1 MKAEVKE
8 RPRESWRKR
17 IYEIVFEAETR
28 AGKAFDITLI
38 WLILASV
45 LVVILESVKSVREDY
60 GQLIFLVEWFFT
72 LLFTF
77 EYILRLISVRRPVR
91 YIFSFYGL
99 IDLLAIVPTYISLIV
114 PGTQYLLTI
123 RILRLLRIFRI
134 LKLTEYISEA
144 KVITSALSASRRK
157 ISVFLLAVLSVVI
170 VVGSLMYVVEGEEH
184 GFTDIPTSIYWA
196 IVTLTTVGYGDLS
209 PKTPLGKTLASIVMI
224 LGYGIIAVPTGIV
237 TAELTRASNPVSTQ
251 VCPECHTQE
260 HDADAFFCKFCGTEL

>member
-45 LVVILESVKSVREDY
+45 LVVILESVKSVRENY

-251 VCPECHTQE
+251 VCPECQTQE
-260 HDADAFFCKFCGTEL
+260 HDADAVFCKFCGTEL